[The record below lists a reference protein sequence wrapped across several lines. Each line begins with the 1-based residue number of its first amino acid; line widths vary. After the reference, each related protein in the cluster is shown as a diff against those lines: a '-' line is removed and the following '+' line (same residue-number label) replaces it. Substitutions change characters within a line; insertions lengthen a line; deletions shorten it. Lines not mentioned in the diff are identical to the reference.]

1 MKSDLYDLIVNR
13 FSSTRFLEKD
23 ICDEDIAKIIKAC
36 ESANDHGN
44 LRAWEMRIFSKNTK
58 DILLN
63 LLIKDINERN
73 GTDIEIEKVKRNV
86 SKSPLIL
93 CISSKILQSK
103 ISRKDQI
110 YAVAAVCQIITLTS
124 YALGLASIWK
134 TGKFSDS
141 NIVKKGL
148 DISQDDEIVGFIY
161 IGYTSDFFKKTR
173 KVSIEGKVF
182 TYD

>member
-1 MKSDLYDLIVNR
+1 MKSDLYNLILDR
-13 FSSTRFLEKD
+13 FSSTKFLEKD
-23 ICDEDIAKIIKAC
+23 ICDEDVEKIIKAC

-44 LRAWEMRIFSKNTK
+44 LRAWEIRVFSKKTK
-58 DILLN
+58 NLLLN
-63 LLIKDINERN
+63 LLIKDIHERN
-73 GTDIEIEKVKRNV
+73 GTEAEIEKITKNI
-86 SKSPLIL
+86 SSSPLIL

-110 YAVAAVCQIITLTS
+110 YAAAAVCQIITLTS

-134 TGKFSDS
+134 TGKFTDSD
-141 NIVKKGL
+141 IVKTGL
-148 DISQDDEIVGFIY
+148 EISQEDEIVGFIY
-161 IGYTSDFFKKTR
+161 IGYTSDFVKKTR